1 MNTQISLNPNPLV
14 QFLQKMPHEFTR
26 EDLIRYC
33 REKGVR
39 FLNFH
44 YCGWGGRLKT
54 LGFVIQSEDHLR
66 NILEAGERVDGSSL
80 FPFVQAG
87 RSDLYVVPRYK
98 TAFVNPFAEY
108 PTLDLLCAFMDR
120 DGQPFDSSPQHILH
134 KAHKVFQEKTGLVM
148 EAMGELEYYVI
159 APEEPLFKVADQ
171 RGYHEAEPF
180 NKFTTL
186 RVEAMRMIAECGGK
200 IKYGHSEVGNFTDN
214 GKIYEQNEIEFLP
227 TNIEDAADQLVVAKW
242 IMRQLAY
249 KYGVDLTFAPKITV
263 GKAGSGLHVHCR
275 FTRDGK
281 SVMLQDA
288 ALDAAKNE
296 ALPNKELSD
305 EARKAIAGF
314 MMAGTSL
321 PAFGNP
327 HPLSFMRLV
336 PHQEAPTSL
345 CWSFSN
351 RSALVRVPL
360 GWTKKM
366 EMAARVNPLEQPVG
380 HSFGN
385 KQTFEWRA
393 SDGFADTYLL
403 MAALCCAARHGIECP
418 EALDVA
424 ERTYVGLGVN
434 IHDASNESIMGVLEQ
449 LPASC
454 EEAAEEL
461 QKDRKI
467 YTAEGVFSDSII
479 DYTIKYLADFKD
491 ANLRQHLLDH
501 PSELLQLVEEC
512 EHMG

>member
-1 MNTQISLNPNPLV
+1 MNTQISMNPNPLV
-14 QFLQKMPHEFTR
+14 QFLQKMPHEFMR

-33 REKGVR
+33 KEKGVR

-54 LGFVIQSEDHLR
+54 LGFIIQSEEHLR
-66 NILEAGERVDGSSL
+66 TILEAGERVDGSSL

-120 DGQPFDSSPQHILH
+120 DGQPFESSPQHILH
-134 KAHKVFQEKTGLVM
+134 KAHKTFLEKTGLTM

-171 RGYHEAEPF
+171 RGYHESEPF
-180 NKFTTL
+180 NKFTAL
-186 RVEAMRMIAECGGK
+186 RVEAMRMIAECGGN
-200 IKYGHSEVGNFTDN
+200 IKYGHSEVGNFTEN
-214 GKIYEQNEIEFLP
+214 GKVFEQNEIEFLP

-242 IMRQLAY
+242 IMRQLAH

-275 FTRDGK
+275 FTRNGE
-281 SVMLQDA
+281 SVML
-288 ALDAAKNE
+288 N
-296 ALPNKELSD
+296 NGELSD

-366 EMAARVNPLEQPVG
+366 EMAARVNPLEAPVG
-380 HSFGN
+380 HSFGM

-403 MAALCCAARHGIECP
+403 MSALCCAARYGLEHP
-418 EALDVA
+418 EALAVA

-434 IHDASNESIMGVLEQ
+434 IHDASNEAIMGVLEQ

-461 QKDRKI
+461 QKDREI

-479 DYTIKYLADFKD
+479 DYTIEYLAGFHD

-501 PSELLQLVEEC
+501 PSELMQLVADNA
-512 EHMG
+512 HNG

>member
-1 MNTQISLNPNPLV
+1 MNTQISMNPNPLV
-14 QFLQKMPHEFTR
+14 QFLQKMPSEFTR
-26 EDLIRYC
+26 EDLIRFC

-54 LGFVIQSEDHLR
+54 LGFVIQSEEHLR
-66 NILEAGERVDGSSL
+66 TILEAGERVDGSSL

-98 TAFVNPFAEY
+98 TAFVNPFAEI

-120 DGQPFDSSPQHILH
+120 DGEPFESSPQHILH
-134 KAHKVFQEKTGLVM
+134 KAHKVFQQKTGLTM
-148 EAMGELEYYVI
+148 ETMGELEYYVI
-159 APEEPLFKVADQ
+159 APQEPLFKVADQ
-171 RGYHEAEPF
+171 RGYHESAPF
-180 NKFTTL
+180 NKFTQL
-186 RVEAMRMIAECGGK
+186 RVEAMRMISECGGQ
-200 IKYGHSEVGNFTDN
+200 IKYGHSEVGNFTDG

-227 TNIEDAADQLVVAKW
+227 TNIEDAADQLVIAKW

-263 GKAGSGLHVHCR
+263 GKAGSGMHVHCR
-275 FTRDGK
+275 FTKDGK
-281 SVMLQDA
+281 SVMLKDG
-288 ALDAAKNE
+288 
-296 ALPNKELSD
+296 ELAD

-366 EMAARVNPLEQPVG
+366 EMAARVNPLEAPVG
-380 HSFGN
+380 HSFGM

-393 SDGFADTYLL
+393 SDGFADTYML
-403 MAALCCAARHGIECP
+403 MAALCCAARYGLEHP
-418 EALDVA
+418 DALAVA

-434 IHDASNESIMGVLEQ
+434 IHDASNEALAGALEQ

-454 EEAAEEL
+454 EEAAVEL
-461 QKDRKI
+461 EKDREI

-479 DYTIKYLADFKD
+479 DYTIRFLDGFHD
-491 ANLRQHLLDH
+491 ANLRRHLLDH
-501 PSELLQLVEEC
+501 PSELMQLVDENINN
-512 EHMG
+512 G

>member
-1 MNTQISLNPNPLV
+1 MNTQISMNPNPLV
-14 QFLQKMPHEFTR
+14 QYLQKMPCEFTR
-26 EDLIRYC
+26 EDIISYC

-39 FLNFH
+39 FVNFR

-54 LGFVIQSEDHLR
+54 LNFVIQSEDHLR
-66 NILEAGERVDGSSL
+66 LLLSAGERVDGSSL

-87 RSDLYVVPRYK
+87 RSDLYVIPRYR
-98 TAFVNPFAEY
+98 TAFVDPFSEL
-108 PTLDLLCAFMDR
+108 PTLNILCAFMDR
-120 DGQPFDSSPQHILH
+120 DGNPFDSSPQHILH
-134 KAHKVFQEKTGLVM
+134 KAHSVFQQKTGLVM
-148 EAMGELEYYVI
+148 EAMGELEYYII
-159 APEEPLFKVADQ
+159 APEQPLFKVADQ
-171 RGYHEAEPF
+171 RGYHESAPF
-180 NKFTTL
+180 NKFTEF
-186 RVEAMRMIAECGGK
+186 RIEAMRMIAEAGGQ
-200 IKYGHSEVGNFTDN
+200 IKYGHSEVGNFTAD

-227 TNIEDAADQLVVAKW
+227 TNIEDAADQLVIAKW

-249 KYGVDLTFAPKITV
+249 KYGVELTFAPKITV

-275 FTRDGK
+275 FTKDGK
-281 SVMLQDA
+281 SVMLNDG
-288 ALDAAKNE
+288 
-296 ALPNKELSD
+296 ELTD

-366 EMAARVNPLEQPVG
+366 EMAAKVNPLEAPVG
-380 HSFGN
+380 HSFGS

-403 MAALCCAARHGIECP
+403 MSALCCAARYGLEHP
-418 EALDVA
+418 DALAVA

-434 IHDASNESIMGVLEQ
+434 IHDASNEALHNALEQ

-454 EEAAEEL
+454 EEAAVEL
-461 QKDRKI
+461 QQDRAI

-479 DYTIKYLADFKD
+479 DYTIKYLANFKD
-491 ANLRQHLLDH
+491 ANLRHRLLDH
-501 PSELLQLVEEC
+501 PSELMQLVDETINN
-512 EHMG
+512 G

>member
-1 MNTQISLNPNPLV
+1 MNTQISMNPNPLV
-14 QFLQKMPHEFTR
+14 QFLQKSPREFLC

-44 YCGWGGRLKT
+44 YCGWGGRFKT
-54 LGFVIQSEDHLR
+54 LGFVINSEEHLR
-66 NILEAGERVDGSSL
+66 TILQAGERVDGSSL

-87 RSDLYVVPRYK
+87 RSDLYVVPRYH
-98 TAFVNPFAEY
+98 TAFVNPFSEI
-108 PTLDLLCAFMDR
+108 PTLDILCAFMDR
-120 DGQPFDSSPQHILH
+120 DGNPFESSPQHILH
-134 KAHKVFQEKTGLVM
+134 KAHQVFQQKTGLTM
-148 EAMGELEYYVI
+148 ETMGELEYYIV
-159 APEEPLFKVADQ
+159 APADPLFTVADQ

-180 NKFTTL
+180 NKFTQL
-186 RVEAMRMIAECGGK
+186 RVEAMRMISECGGL
-200 IKYGHSEVGNFTDN
+200 IKYGHSEVGNFTAD

-227 TNIEDAADQLVVAKW
+227 TNIEDAADQLVIAKW

-249 KYGVDLTFAPKITV
+249 KYGVELTFAPKITV

-275 FTRDGK
+275 FTKDGE
-281 SVMLQDA
+281 SVMLRDG
-288 ALDAAKNE
+288 
-296 ALPNKELSD
+296 ELAD

-314 MMAGTSL
+314 MLAGTSL

-360 GWTKKM
+360 GWTQNM
-366 EMAARVNPLEQPVG
+366 EMAQKVNPLEAPIG
-380 HSFGN
+380 HGFGA

-393 SDGFADTYLL
+393 SDGMADIYLL
-403 MAALCCAARHGIECP
+403 MSALCCAARHGLETP
-418 EALDVA
+418 DALEVA
-424 ERTYVGLGVN
+424 ERTHVGLGVN
-434 IHDASNESIMGVLEQ
+434 IHDTSNEELMDRLEQ

-454 EEAAEEL
+454 EEAAVEL
-461 QKDRKI
+461 EKDRLI

-491 ANLRQHLLDH
+491 ANLRHHLLDH
-501 PSELLQLVEEC
+501 PSELQRLVAENINN
-512 EHMG
+512 G

>member
-1 MNTQISLNPNPLV
+1 MNTRISMNPNLLV
-14 QFLQKMPHEFTR
+14 QYLQKQPHEFTR
-26 EDLIRYC
+26 EDIIRYC
-33 REKGVR
+33 RENGVR

-66 NILEAGERVDGSSL
+66 TILEAGERVDGSSL

-87 RSDLYVVPRYK
+87 RSDLYVMPRYC
-98 TAFVNPFAEY
+98 TAFVNPFAEI
-108 PTLDLLCAFMDR
+108 PTLGLLCAFMDR
-120 DGQPFDSSPQHILH
+120 DGNPFESAPTYILH
-134 KAHKVFQEKTGLVM
+134 KAHKVFQEKTGMQM

-159 APEEPLFKVADQ
+159 APEEPLYKVADQ
-171 RGYHEAEPF
+171 RGYHESAPF
-180 NKFTTL
+180 NKFTEL
-186 RVEAMRMIAECGGK
+186 RVEAMRMIAECGGL
-200 IKYGHSEVGNFTDN
+200 IKYGHSEVGNFTAD

-227 TNIEDAADQLVVAKW
+227 TNIEDAADQLVIAKW
-242 IMRQLAY
+242 IIRQLAY
-249 KYGVDLTFAPKITV
+249 KHGVEVTFAPKITV
-263 GKAGSGLHVHCR
+263 GKAGSGMHVHCR
-275 FTRDGK
+275 FTKDGE
-281 SVMLQDA
+281 SMMLENGELTDV
-288 ALDAAKNE
+288 AK
-296 ALPNKELSD
+296 
-305 EARKAIAGF
+305 KAIAGY

-360 GWTKKM
+360 GWQKKM
-366 EMAARVNPLEQPVG
+366 DMARRVNPLEAPIDRDYG
-380 HSFGN
+380 I

-403 MAALCCAARHGIECP
+403 MSALCCAARYGIESP
-418 EALDVA
+418 EGLEVA

-434 IHDASNESIMGVLEQ
+434 IHDKNNQEIQEALEQ

-454 EEAAEEL
+454 YEAADEL
-461 QKDRKI
+461 EKDRLI

-479 DYTIKYLADFKD
+479 DYTIKVLKDFHD
-491 ANLRQHLLDH
+491 NDLRHQLEES
-501 PSELLQLVEEC
+501 PSQIHKLV
-512 EHMG
+512 MQNIDNG